1 MDIKTGSNINLDK
14 NKSVKNGLV
23 QTFQNITQ
31 AEQELNKD
39 GLFGYV
45 SGDGVY
51 ININGIVT
59 KLENK
64 KTKTYTLPQ
73 SLVGGSSLD
82 NGNIILSNNSL
93 EFTIRHN
100 LKKDY
105 PNVVAIKSSDK
116 KYLKDTEIDIIY
128 IDNNTI
134 KLILISNQTL
144 TQLGYDII
152 VRIS

>member
-14 NKSVKNGLV
+14 NKSVKNGLI
-23 QTFQNITQ
+23 QTFQNVSQ
-31 AEQELNKD
+31 AEQELTKD

-45 SGDGVY
+45 TGDGIY
-51 ININGIVT
+51 ININGSIT
-59 KLENK
+59 KLENHK
-64 KTKTYTLPQ
+64 SKTYTLPQ
-73 SLVGGSSLD
+73 SLIGGSSLD

-100 LKKDY
+100 LEKEY
-105 PNVVAIKSSDK
+105 PNIVAIKSSDK

-152 VRIS
+152 IRIS